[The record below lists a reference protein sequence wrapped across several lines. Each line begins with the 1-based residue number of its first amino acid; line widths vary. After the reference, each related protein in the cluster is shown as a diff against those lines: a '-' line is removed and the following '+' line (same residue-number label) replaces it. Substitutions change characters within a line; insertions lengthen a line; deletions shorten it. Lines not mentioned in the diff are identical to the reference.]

1 MTAFVLKTIA
11 MVTMLID
18 HVTYCFVP
26 ADTIWHWVGRGIGRI
41 SFPLFCYLIVE
52 GYYYTKSLK
61 KYIARLGILAL
72 LSEIPYD
79 LVFSRSYY
87 DPERQNAVFT
97 LLMGLVTIALID
109 VIKKKFYPFN
119 LTMYTV
125 LTSVVLITFG
135 MGAQLLGTD
144 YGMYG
149 VLVIVFMF
157 YLRGRKPLLCICYFA
172 GTLACFRLVSLFEIV
187 SVIAFIIIFGYNG
200 EKGPDDKKLYY
211 LFYPCHLIILALITG
226 AVYGWQVFT

>member
-1 MTAFVLKTIA
+1 MMMYAGRFIFPKLMSHLPISVEPQKQ
-11 MVTMLID
+11 ID
-18 HVTYCFVP
+18 
-26 ADTIWHWVGRGIGRI
+26 R
-41 SFPLFCYLIVE
+41 
-52 GYYYTKSLK
+52 
-61 KYIARLGILAL
+61 
-72 LSEIPYD
+72 IPY
-79 LVFSRSYY
+79 LLTGLHVIGKETASRAI
-87 DPERQNAVFT
+87 PRFVEMARQHNHCLFRSRRHGV
-97 LLMGLVTIALID
+97 LGVVTFAD
-109 VIKKKFYPFN
+109 
-119 LTMYTV
+119 
-125 LTSVVLITFG
+125 VLITFG